1 MQTYSLIKLNGQIYD
16 AGRKTWT
23 TKGEE
28 QEAAKKDLVDSLK
41 LLENELGDKPYFGG
55 ETFGFL
61 DIALVPF
68 SSWFEA
74 YEGGNFS
81 IEAECP
87 KLMAWVKRCLERES
101 VAKALPDPKRVID
114 FVNGLKQ
121 KMGI

>member
-1 MQTYSLIKLNGQIYD
+1 MIDN
-16 AGRKTWT
+16 
-23 TKGEE
+23 
-28 QEAAKKDLVDSLK
+28 LK
-41 LLENELGDKPYFGG
+41 LLEKELGDKPYFAG

-61 DIALVPF
+61 DIAFVPY

-74 YEGGNFS
+74 YEGG

-87 KLMAWVKRCLERES
+87 KLMAWVTRCMERES
-101 VAKALPDPKRVID
+101 VAKTLPDPKKVVD

>member
-1 MQTYSLIKLNGQIYD
+1 M
-16 AGRKTWT
+16 
-23 TKGEE
+23 KGEE
-28 QEAAKKDLVDSLK
+28 QVAAKKDLIDALRLV
-41 LLENELGDKPYFGG
+41 ENELGDKPYFGG
-55 ETFGFL
+55 ETLGFL
-61 DIALVPF
+61 DIALVPY
-68 SSWFEA
+68 SSWFET

-101 VAKALPDPKRVID
+101 VAKALPDPKKVID